1 MDHAEHVSIC
11 WDFLTAGCEFDH
23 LSCWFKHS
31 REKSQQLSTEFKCSL
46 CDVSFLTK
54 REFMV
59 HRKMNHEHLI
69 PQCKYEIK
77 GSCSF
82 GNENCWFKHGKN
94 GNKNNE
100 NENLTSNKS
109 VVDRLFKLM
118 EEMSE
123 RILRIENF
131 KA

>member
-1 MDHAEHVSIC
+1 MPHN
-11 WDFLTAGCEFDH
+11 
-23 LSCWFKHS
+23 KHS
-31 REKSQQLSTEFKCSL
+31 KEKSQQLSTEFKCNI
-46 CDVSFLTK
+46 CDTSFLTK

-59 HRKMNHEHLI
+59 HRKVNHEHLI
-69 PQCKYEIK
+69 PQCKNEIK

-82 GNENCWFKHGKN
+82 GNENCWFKHGIN
-94 GNKNNE
+94 VNKNNE

-123 RILRIENF
+123 RILKIENF